1 MYCRNCGKELTEGAV
16 YCTNCA
22 APVQDS
28 PVQPRNVG
36 KNRVVV
42 GLMALFLGTLGIHN
56 FYLGYK
62 NRALAQILI
71 STVGGIF
78 SCGIA
83 TLAVAVWSL
92 IESIQ
97 IFTGTIA
104 ADADGV
110 PLHD

>member
-22 APVQDS
+22 TPVRENPVQN
-28 PVQPRNVG
+28 PG

-71 STVGGIF
+71 STVGGLF

-83 TLAVAVWSL
+83 TLAVAVWSP

-104 ADADGV
+104 TDAAGV